1 MVKSLTI
8 TNKDPLNTLERAG
21 RILLGAIFVYASLDK
36 ILDPAAFAQAI
47 ANYQILPPTWVNA
60 VALMLPWLEAVGGV
74 CLITGKLMRGSAL
87 AITLML
93 IVFMG
98 ALGYNAYRGV
108 DIACG
113 CFSLNN
119 EAAGRIYMDLSRD
132 AALLAVALM
141 VLVRTRTT
149 APLKQPYRQPR

>member
-1 MVKSLTI
+1 MVTSLTI
-8 TNKDPLNTLERAG
+8 THKNHLNTLERAG
-21 RILLGAIFVYASLDK
+21 RVLLGAIFVYASLDK
-36 ILDPAAFAQAI
+36 IIEPAAFAQAI
-47 ANYQILPPTWVNA
+47 ANYQILPPAWVNA
-60 VALMLPWLEAVGGV
+60 VALILPWLELVSGI
-74 CLITGKLMRGSAL
+74 CLITGKLMRGGAL

-93 IVFMG
+93 FVFMG

-119 EAAGRIYMDLSRD
+119 EGAGRIYMDLSRD

-141 VLVRTRTT
+141 VLVRTSKA
-149 APLKQPYRQPR
+149 APLNQLCRQPR